1 MADLIIQN
9 NGDNLSSKMKN
20 NKNENISNKNTQKS
34 EDNNSD
40 KKSNENI
47 TEKNSLK
54 IKLKGI
60 KFIDAQYEIG
70 DCIGSGAESKVYI
83 L

>member
-9 NGDNLSSKMKN
+9 NGEDLPSKMKN

-34 EDNNSD
+34 EGNNSD

-47 TEKNSLK
+47 TEKNSL
-54 IKLKGI
+54 
-60 KFIDAQYEIG
+60 
-70 DCIGSGAESKVYI
+70 
-83 L
+83 